1 MSDEDMTFHQ
11 VPKRLAFLDLDEDDP
26 PFAIAD
32 LREDDEP
39 SP

>member
-1 MSDEDMTFHQ
+1 MTYQ
-11 VPKRLAFLDLDEDDP
+11 PVPKRLAFLDLDEDDP

-32 LREDDEP
+32 LRDDDDP